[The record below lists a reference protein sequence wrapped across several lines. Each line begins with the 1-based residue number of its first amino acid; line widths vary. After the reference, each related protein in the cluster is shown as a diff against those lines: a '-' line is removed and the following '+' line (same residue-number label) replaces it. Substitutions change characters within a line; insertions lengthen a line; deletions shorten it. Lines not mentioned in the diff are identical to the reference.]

1 VPDLPA
7 TSCTTIPTPRL
18 IDGYEST
25 ETHEYAETV
34 TDPFPAN
41 GWLKGGAEIGDLC
54 ETQDAYLTISGTT
67 YDVQGLWSN
76 AAARCVTHG

>member
-7 TSCTTIPTPRL
+7 AACTTIASPRL

-34 TDPFPAN
+34 TDPFPSN
-41 GWLKGGAEIGDLC
+41 GWLRGSAEIGDLC
-54 ETQDAYLTISGTT
+54 ENQDAYLTVKNATF
-67 YDVQGLWSN
+67 DVQALWSN
-76 AAARCVTHG
+76 AAGGCVTSG